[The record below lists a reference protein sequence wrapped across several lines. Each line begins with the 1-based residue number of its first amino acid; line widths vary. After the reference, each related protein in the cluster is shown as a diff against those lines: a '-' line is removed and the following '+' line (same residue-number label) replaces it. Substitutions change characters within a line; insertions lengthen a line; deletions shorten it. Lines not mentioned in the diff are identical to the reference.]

1 MYNTN
6 GEPTAVPAD
15 ALDRAIAVS
24 ASRFHQE
31 MPDAVYIAVSRANT
45 KFSFGPTSGSGAM
58 VNFGTVPVGTT
69 LDISPHAWDNTAAVA
84 GDIIFI
90 YKGRK

>member
-1 MYNTN
+1 MYNN
-6 GEPTAVPAD
+6 SGEPKAVPSD

-24 ASRFHQE
+24 ASLFHPE

-45 KFSFGPTSGSGAM
+45 KFSFGPNSGSGAM
-58 VNFGTVPVGTT
+58 VNFGTVPIGTT
-69 LDISPHAWDNTAAVA
+69 LNISPHAWDNTAAVA
-84 GDIIFI
+84 GDVIFI